1 MLHCA
6 LPVNKKKIMDH
17 MLSLFRQQLIISECV
32 DLKLDLAAFRHNEKR
47 NNYLH
52 NNYLYWSGLHPWI
65 WIRHLAL
72 IQLTLLQLPS
82 ERQVGFKM
90 TKSKI
95 LPLL

>member
-1 MLHCA
+1 
-6 LPVNKKKIMDH
+6 MDH
-17 MLSLFRQQLIISECV
+17 MLSLFKQQHIICECV
-32 DLKLDLAAFRHNEKR
+32 DLKLDLAAFRHNEKE
-47 NNYLH
+47 NNYLY

-72 IQLTLLQLPS
+72 IQLTLLQLPL